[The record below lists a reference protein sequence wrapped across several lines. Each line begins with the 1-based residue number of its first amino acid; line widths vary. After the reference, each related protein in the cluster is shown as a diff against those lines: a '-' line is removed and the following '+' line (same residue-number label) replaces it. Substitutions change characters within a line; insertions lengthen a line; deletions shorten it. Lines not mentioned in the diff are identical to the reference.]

1 MAYTGYSPVYNS
13 HFIFF
18 CFCPVFSVPV
28 FIRLAC
34 YYDNLCGYQIDPVG
48 DDMADY
54 LRFFSTFFFNI
65 LDLMSSWMIVE
76 GVSVLGVLIA
86 VACMAIVFG
95 AILYRV

>member
-1 MAYTGYSPVYNS
+1 
-13 HFIFF
+13 
-18 CFCPVFSVPV
+18 
-28 FIRLAC
+28 
-34 YYDNLCGYQIDPVG
+34 
-48 DDMADY
+48 MADY

-76 GVSVLGVLIA
+76 GVSVLGVIIA